1 MVATPSTMLPLGTKA
16 PSFRLPDTDGR
27 MVGVDDFAGAPG
39 LLVVF
44 ICNHCPLVKHIRHD
58 LARLAREYQAKG
70 LAVVAIN
77 SNDVER
83 YQDDS
88 PQNMAREKR
97 EVGYTFPDLYDESQE
112 IAKAYRAACTPDIYL
127 FDAQQRLAYR
137 GQLDD
142 SRPSNGKPVTGK
154 DLRAALDLV
163 LAAKQVPAEGQTPS
177 MGCNIKWKPGNEPEY
192 FG

>member
-27 MVGVDDFAGAPG
+27 MVGVDDFAGAPA

-44 ICNHCPLVKHIRHD
+44 ICNHCPFVKRIRHD

-88 PQNMAREKR
+88 PQNMAHEKR
-97 EVGYTFPDLYDESQE
+97 EVGYTFPYLYDESQE
-112 IAKAYRAACTPDIYL
+112 
-127 FDAQQRLAYR
+127 
-137 GQLDD
+137 
-142 SRPSNGKPVTGK
+142 
-154 DLRAALDLV
+154 
-163 LAAKQVPAEGQTPS
+163 
-177 MGCNIKWKPGNEPEY
+177 
-192 FG
+192 